1 MKIQSLF
8 LLPTAVL
15 LVHVGS
21 AIAAAQINS
30 MSPVLLLAQIS
41 PPASSPDQPNEI
53 PAPPWARNLN
63 LSTEQRSRLKTVNE
77 QAHNEGEMLHQKL
90 MAAEKQERSLL
101 QSNASIQQLR
111 QQHQEVQK
119 LRQQLDNNHFEA
131 FLGERQVLTSD
142 QLAKVIQEFRNR
154 P

>member
-1 MKIQSLF
+1 MW
-8 LLPTAVL
+8 
-15 LVHVGS
+15 VHVGS
-21 AIAAAQINS
+21 AIAAAQIDS
-30 MSPVLLLAQIS
+30 IPPAPLLAQIS

-53 PAPPWARNLN
+53 PAPPWARTLN
-63 LSTEQRSRLKTVNE
+63 LTVEQRSRLKTVNE
-77 QAHNEGEMLHQKL
+77 QARNEGEMLHQKL
-90 MAAEKQERSLL
+90 MEADNQLRSLL
-101 QSNASIQQLR
+101 QSNAAIQQLR

-131 FLGERQVLTSD
+131 LLGERQVLTSE